1 MDRKDHTMLPSTRFV
16 EPVERTLDS
25 QFKFKCYKGISC
37 FNRCCRNTDMLLT
50 PYDILRMKKRLG
62 MSSDEFLKKYTYV
75 HIDEKSSH
83 PFAVLKMME
92 GEEGKCPFVTP
103 EGCSIYE
110 DRPANCRYY
119 PVGKGL
125 MIKDSAKGPV
135 PQEFFFFIR
144 EPNCTGY
151 EEDCEWTI
159 DTWRSEQGVD
169 LYDEMNKEWA
179 EIQLRR
185 DNPGQ
190 PKLDEDKQPLIY
202 MASYDLDR
210 FRKFVFE
217 SGFLNMF
224 DVDNEELEKM
234 KADDI
239 ALMKFGFKYLK
250 YILLLEETLKVKE
263 EYKKA
268 DPAVSR

>member
-1 MDRKDHTMLPSTRFV
+1 MLPSTKYV

-25 QFKFKCYKGISC
+25 KFKFGCHRDISC
-37 FNRCCRNTDMLLT
+37 FNICCRNTDMLLT
-50 PYDILRMKKRLG
+50 PYDILRMKTRLG
-62 MSSDEFLKKYTYV
+62 MSSGEFLKQYTYV

-83 PFAVLKMME
+83 PFAVLKMLDDQD
-92 GEEGKCPFVTP
+92 GRCPFVTP

-125 MIKDSAKGPV
+125 MMRESDQGPI
-135 PQEFFFFIR
+135 PEEFFFFIR

-151 EEDCEWTI
+151 DENTEWSI
-159 DTWRSEQGVD
+159 DTWRTEQGVD
-169 LYDEMNKEWA
+169 VYDEMNREWA

-185 DNPGQ
+185 DNPGK
-190 PKLDEDKQPLIY
+190 PKLDSGKQPLIY

-217 SGFLNMF
+217 SGFLKMF
-224 DVDNEELEKM
+224 EIDDDEVEQM
-234 KADDI
+234 KADEV
-239 ALMKFGFKYLK
+239 ALMKFAFKYLK
-250 YILLLEETLKVKE
+250 YILMLEQTLKIRE
-263 EYKKA
+263 EHIKVQDA
-268 DPAVSR
+268 E

>member
-1 MDRKDHTMLPSTRFV
+1 MLPSTKFV

-25 QFKFKCYKGISC
+25 KFKFRCHKDISC
-37 FNRCCRNTDMLLT
+37 FDKCCRNTNMLLT

-62 MSSDEFLKKYTYV
+62 LSSGEFLEKYTYT
-75 HIDEKSSH
+75 HIDETSSH
-83 PFAVLKMME
+83 PFAVLAMNDDA
-92 GEEGKCPFVTP
+92 EGKCPFLAS

-125 MIKDSAKGPV
+125 MIKDSEKGPGPV
-135 PQEFFFFIR
+135 DFYFFIR
-144 EPNCTGY
+144 EPNCRGY
-151 EEDCEWTI
+151 DDDHEWSI
-159 DTWRSEQGVD
+159 ETWRVEQGVD
-169 LYDEMNKEWA
+169 LYDEMNKEWK

-190 PKLDEDKQPLIY
+190 PALDKKKHPLIY
-202 MASYDLDR
+202 MASYDIDK

-217 SGFLNMF
+217 SGFSNMF
-224 DVDNEELEKM
+224 DIDNNELEKM
-234 KADDI
+234 RTDDI

-250 YILLLEETLKVKE
+250 YILMLEETLKVKDE
-263 EYKKA
+263 FKKVEK
-268 DPAVSR
+268 PSN

>member
-1 MDRKDHTMLPSTRFV
+1 MLPSTKYV

-25 QFKFKCYKGISC
+25 KFKFSCHRDISC
-37 FNRCCRNTDMLLT
+37 FNICCRNTDMLLT
-50 PYDILRMKKRLG
+50 PYDILRMKTRLG
-62 MSSDEFLKKYTYV
+62 MSSGEFLKQYTYV

-83 PFAVLKMME
+83 PFAVLKMLDDQD
-92 GEEGKCPFVTP
+92 GRCPFVTP

-125 MIKDSAKGPV
+125 MMRESDQGPI
-135 PQEFFFFIR
+135 PEEFFFFIR

-151 EEDCEWTI
+151 DENTEWSI
-159 DTWRSEQGVD
+159 DTWRTEQGVD
-169 LYDEMNKEWA
+169 VYDEMNREWA

-185 DNPGQ
+185 DNPGK
-190 PKLDEDKQPLIY
+190 PKLDSDKQPLIY

-224 DVDNEELEKM
+224 EIDDDEVEQM
-234 KADDI
+234 KADEV
-239 ALMKFGFKYLK
+239 ALMKFAFKYLK
-250 YILLLEETLKVKE
+250 YILMLEQTLKIRKEHIKVKNAE
-263 EYKKA
+263 
-268 DPAVSR
+268 